1 MSNQIQATGAVKI
14 RSLTGALTATS
25 GVVSSV
31 PLGGANGVATLD
43 STGKIPVT
51 QLPSS
56 VMEYKGTWNAATN
69 TPTLVNGT
77 GDPGDVYICNVAG
90 TANFGAGPIVF
101 ATGDWVVYNGSIWQK
116 SGGGSGLYV
125 PYSGATNDVN
135 LNTKNLFTNNVF
147 EGFSSVAASGVQIV
161 LTVASTPNYLITG
174 SGGQTIKL
182 PDATTL
188 PNGSFYVF
196 NNNQSSGAI
205 TVNNNSNTLVVSIP
219 SGGYCNLEL
228 IDNSTAAGSW
238 DRHFQAPS
246 NVSWSTNTFDYPGS
260 ITSATWNGNT
270 VAINRGGTGA
280 TTAITAL
287 ANLGGTPLTRLI
299 STTAPLLGGGDLTA
313 DRTLSITQAT
323 TSTNGYLSSTDW
335 NTFNE
340 KTGGSGTLNYVPKF
354 TGIGKTLGNS
364 LIYDNGTNVIIGD
377 TTSSFFFDV
386 NGTAR
391 FRSKVTI
398 GDSTISQPGLI
409 IAAGSANQSIQF
421 FNAAGGVSGGGYGVL
436 TVSGTTTSVNYKF
449 STWNS
454 SNAFYIQD
462 DGNIGIG
469 TPVPNYKLDVSG
481 TGNFTGQLKLGST
494 ITNGTYTYTLPS
506 LTGTLVVSSQ
516 ITGTANYISK
526 FSSTGLV
533 NSLLWDNGTNVGVG
547 NTNTTYTFDVTGTGR
562 FTGSLTGTNA
572 NFNYVSFNNSA
583 SAAPT
588 ITGFSSLTFIANSS
602 FLNMNIKR
610 ADGQNSS
617 LRFPSDGFTHQYDLP
632 TSDGTLALTSQI
644 TGTTNYLSKFT
655 STGLANS
662 LIYDNGTNVGI
673 NTSSPN
679 LSTTNRTV
687 LDINGTSSALLVLST
702 GGTYKN
708 YVGTVDGTNMSLNCA
723 TGNISFTNNTS
734 ELVRITA
741 AGNLSIGNS
750 NDTYKLDVSG
760 TGRFLNNL
768 YIVNGNALILSENGS
783 NSGSATIK
791 YSGSGSA
798 AYVFLDAGD
807 TITNRPFCIPNCKL
821 GIGNTSPSYNLDV
834 TGTGRFT
841 GALTGTTATFTA
853 GTFNPSFIAIGN
865 SNGNGQIQ
873 LSSSANY
880 KIGAGTDYGG
890 MAITVGGSDRI
901 YILNN
906 GNVGIGTNSPS
917 YTLDVQYSGNISQRI
932 RNNSAGGTA
941 TLLLETAN
949 TFSGTSQAYVQCI
962 GSTGGGQSQLV
973 FATAGASGDS
983 TATERMRITSGGQLL
998 VGKTTSLDSTRI
1010 VDINGNFYSGGSSAG
1025 IFFQNRASSNA
1036 FGWYGNTHLF
1046 AFNTDVGNIA
1056 QITYNTGV
1064 YIALSDVNKKK
1075 DFEDSTIGLNE
1086 ILNLKPTLYR
1096 MKSDET
1102 KGNKELGFIA
1112 QEVKEFIPQAYV
1124 ESDEFIGLNYNAIV
1138 AALVKSIQE
1147 LEARLKTLENK

>member
-14 RSLTGALTATS
+14 RSLTGALTASS
-25 GVVSSV
+25 GVVNSV

-43 STGKIPVT
+43 SNGKVPVN

-69 TPTLVNGT
+69 TPTLANGT

-188 PNGSFYVF
+188 PNGSVYVF

-228 IDNSTAAGSW
+228 IDNSIAAGSW

-313 DRTLSITQAT
+313 DRTLSITQAS

-364 LIYDNGTNVIIGD
+364 LIYDYGTGVVIGD
-377 TTSSFFFDV
+377 TTSSYFFDV
-386 NGTAR
+386 NGRAR
-391 FRSKVTI
+391 FRSNVTI

-421 FNAAGGVSGGGYGVL
+421 FNAAGGISGGGYGVL

-449 STWNS
+449 STWNTT
-454 SNAFYIQD
+454 NAFYIQD

-662 LIYDNGTNVGI
+662 AIYE
-673 NTSSPN
+673 
-679 LSTTNRTV
+679 
-687 LDINGTSSALLVLST
+687 GTS
-702 GGTYKN
+702 GY
-708 YVGTVDGTNMSLNCA
+708 
-723 TGNISFTNNTS
+723 I
-734 ELVRITA
+734 
-741 AGNLSIGNS
+741 SIGN
-750 NDTYKLDVSG
+750 T
-760 TGRFLNNL
+760 
-768 YIVNGNALILSENGS
+768 
-783 NSGSATIK
+783 NST
-791 YSGSGSA
+791 
-798 AYVFLDAGD
+798 
-807 TITNRPFCIPNCKL
+807 
-821 GIGNTSPSYNLDV
+821 YNLDV

-841 GALTGTTATFTA
+841 SSLQVANIGVGYAAQSNINAFIYQSAGSGSISCVIQQDGTG
-853 GTFNPSFIAIGN
+853 NILQLS
-865 SNGNGQIQ
+865 GNGG
-873 LSSSANY
+873 ANRL
-880 KIGAGTDYGG
+880 
-890 MAITVGGSDRI
+890 TVTQP
-901 YILNN
+901 
-906 GNVGIGTNSPS
+906 GNVGIGTSSPS
-917 YTLDVQYSGNISQRI
+917 SLLTVQSSSSGSAPTYLAL
-932 RNNSAGGTA
+932 NNTGTGVGTGGGYQ
-941 TLLLETAN
+941 LQS
-949 TFSGTSQAYVQCI
+949 SGTSILGFDWNFDGNFYSTISAYQ
-962 GSTGGGQSQLV
+962 TLV
-973 FATAGASGDS
+973 FKTNASS
-983 TATERMRITSGGQLL
+983 ERMRIATGGNVGIGTTSPISPANNYRYLHIEGSDSSSGGVLYLSTLSNTNSSQIYTNSSGLNINTNTSLPIIFSPAGTEKMRITSAGDVLVGTSSSIWATTNRRVLELNGVSSVLYGIQINGTSGGYLFHS
-998 VGKTTSLDSTRI
+998 GS
-1010 VDINGNFYSGGSSAG
+1010 DINLVNLKSGVVTVVAGSNGVLLNSGATSWTSNSDERLKNINYNIDNALDKLMTLRTVNFSWKSD
-1025 IFFQNRASSNA
+1025 ISNKENL
-1036 FGWYGNTHLF
+1036 GL
-1046 AFNTDVGNIA
+1046 IA
-1056 QITYNTGV
+1056 Q
-1064 YIALSDVNKKK
+1064 DVEKVFPQVIEKNKLQVKP
-1075 DFEDSTIGLNE
+1075 NE
-1086 ILNLKPTLYR
+1086 TQI
-1096 MKSDET
+1096 DET
-1102 KGNKELGFIA
+1102 EYLG
-1112 QEVKEFIPQAYV
+1112 VKYTDLIPV
-1124 ESDEFIGLNYNAIV
+1124 
-1138 AALVKSIQE
+1138 LVKAIQE

>member
-69 TPTLVNGT
+69 TPTLANGT

-188 PNGSFYVF
+188 PNGSVYVF

-205 TVNNNSNTLVVSIP
+205 LVNNNSNTLVVSIP

-228 IDNSTAAGSW
+228 IDNSIAAGSW

-313 DRTLSITQAT
+313 DRTLSITQAS

-533 NSLLWDNGTNVGVG
+533 NSLLWDNGTNVGIG

-562 FTGSLTGTNA
+562 FTGALTLGSTLSSGSLIYTTSTFKTDSSIAFLNVTSGGTPPTSLSNYSQLFFDNYKLLIRKSDNQTITFTYPSSVTSYQYDFPNA
-572 NFNYVSFNNSA
+572 N
-583 SAAPT
+583 
-588 ITGFSSLTFIANSS
+588 
-602 FLNMNIKR
+602 
-610 ADGQNSS
+610 
-617 LRFPSDGFTHQYDLP
+617 
-632 TSDGTLALTSQI
+632 GTVALTSQL
-644 TGTTNYLSKFT
+644 TGTTNYLPKFT
-655 STGLANS
+655 STGLVNSSISDDGTNISAYTTSLYLYQTSGVGPAFKMTATSTEAQMSSYSSSYRYGKLNFFGAGIDFWSGAVGAYGLSLAMSISNSGTLLVGTSTENSTTYKLQVGGVIQNQLTSGYLLRDGSSTGYGIYKGSTTTIGIAANGS
-662 LIYDNGTNVGI
+662 ECLTVNSTGNVGI
-673 NTSSPN
+673 
-679 LSTTNRTV
+679 
-687 LDINGTSSALLVLST
+687 GTS
-702 GGTYKN
+702 
-708 YVGTVDGTNMSLNCA
+708 
-723 TGNISFTNNTS
+723 
-734 ELVRITA
+734 
-741 AGNLSIGNS
+741 
-750 NDTYKLDVSG
+750 
-760 TGRFLNNL
+760 
-768 YIVNGNALILSENGS
+768 
-783 NSGSATIK
+783 
-791 YSGSGSA
+791 
-798 AYVFLDAGD
+798 
-807 TITNRPFCIPNCKL
+807 
-821 GIGNTSPSYNLDV
+821 SPSYNLDV

-841 GALTGTTATFTA
+841 SSLQVANIGIGYAAQSTIGAFIYQSASSGSTSCVIQQDGTG
-853 GTFNPSFIAIGN
+853 NILQLS
-865 SNGNGQIQ
+865 GNGA
-873 LSSSANY
+873 ANRL
-880 KIGAGTDYGG
+880 IVTQA
-890 MAITVGGSDRI
+890 
-901 YILNN
+901 
-906 GNVGIGTNSPS
+906 GNVGIGTSSPDVKLQIVGGLNNGIKIEPNSSALTLPS
-917 YTLDVQYSGNISQRI
+917 SGLSFSTGYNVGYI
-932 RNNSAGGTA
+932 RNANS
-941 TLLLETAN
+941 
-949 TFSGTSQAYVQCI
+949 SGTTVDLYFEVARVQF
-962 GSTGGGQSQLV
+962 GYLGTGIVYSNGGFLTNLNPSDKRLK
-973 FATAGASGDS
+973 
-983 TATERMRITSGGQLL
+983 ENITDL
-998 VGKTTSLDSTRI
+998 K
-1010 VDINGNFYSGGSSAG
+1010 Y
-1025 IFFQNRASSNA
+1025 
-1036 FGWYGNTHLF
+1036 
-1046 AFNTDVGNIA
+1046 
-1056 QITYNTGV
+1056 
-1064 YIALSDVNKKK
+1064 
-1075 DFEDSTIGLNE
+1075 GLNE
-1086 ILNLKPTLYR
+1086 ILKLRPVSYNWKNDTANQGMQY
-1096 MKSDET
+1096 
-1102 KGNKELGFIA
+1102 GFIA
-1112 QEVKEFIPQAYV
+1112 QEVQEIMPELINEFKTKENEEDVMRLGLDKEAIFITLV
-1124 ESDEFIGLNYNAIV
+1124 NAI
-1138 AALVKSIQE
+1138 KE